1 MLYRVGSHIDCYVD
15 SQSSL
20 LSLREYIVVEQNDRI
35 RIKGGLCIDNMIIH
49 TESIKR

>member
-20 LSLREYIVVEQNDRI
+20 LSLREYIVVDRI